1 MKRIPKSIIYSFY
14 LIIFFILIV
23 VSYNSSRRKPDSV
36 AELISDPKWLN
47 NWPKWLDAPFKDW
60 INTGWKSFIADYGL
74 IFDAIGYAL
83 IRAYSITK
91 NFLVDVP
98 WPIIVIGVVLVNSF
112 TIKLN

>member
-47 NWPKWLDAPFKDW
+47 NCRS
-60 INTGWKSFIADYGL
+60 GWMHHLKTGL
-74 IFDAIGYAL
+74 IQAGKVLLL
-83 IRAYSITK
+83 IM
-91 NFLVDVP
+91 D
-98 WPIIVIGVVLVNSF
+98 
-112 TIKLN
+112 